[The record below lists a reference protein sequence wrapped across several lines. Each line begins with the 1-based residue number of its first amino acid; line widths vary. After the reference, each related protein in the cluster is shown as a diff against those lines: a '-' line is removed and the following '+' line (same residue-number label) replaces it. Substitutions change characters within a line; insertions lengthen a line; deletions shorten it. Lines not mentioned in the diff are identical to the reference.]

1 MNEPPGSSIGRVLI
15 VEDTDIVRRLLSI
28 LLERRGYDAM
38 AVASGQA
45 ALDVADDGF
54 EVVLLDLGLPDMHGL
69 EVCRRLRSREATA
82 GLRIIILSGRDDP
95 RDRRDGLAAGA
106 DDFLP
111 KPFTEP
117 ELMARLVGPR
127 CRTAQSGRARTSRG
141 LQVTA

>member
-1 MNEPPGSSIGRVLI
+1 MNEPPGSSIGRVLL

-28 LLERRGYDAM
+28 LLERRGYDAT

-45 ALDVADDGF
+45 ALDAADDGF
-54 EVVLLDLGLPDMHGL
+54 ELVLLDLGLPDMSGL
-69 EVCRRLRSREATA
+69 EVCRQLRSRESTA

-117 ELMARLVGPR
+117 ELMARLV
-127 CRTAQSGRARTSRG
+127 RA
-141 LQVTA
+141 

>member
-28 LLERRGYDAM
+28 LLERRGYDAT

-45 ALDVADDGF
+45 ALDAADDGF
-54 EVVLLDLGLPDMHGL
+54 ELVLLDLGLPDMSGL
-69 EVCRRLRSREATA
+69 EVCRQLRSRESTA

-117 ELMARLVGPR
+117 ELMARLV
-127 CRTAQSGRARTSRG
+127 RA
-141 LQVTA
+141 

>member
-28 LLERRGYDAM
+28 LLERRGYDAT

-45 ALDVADDGF
+45 ALDAADDGF
-54 EVVLLDLGLPDMHGL
+54 ELVLLDLGLPDMSGL
-69 EVCRRLRSREATA
+69 EVCRQLRSRESTA

-95 RDRRDGLAAGA
+95 RDLRDGLAAGA

-117 ELMARLVGPR
+117 ELMARLV
-127 CRTAQSGRARTSRG
+127 RA
-141 LQVTA
+141 

>member
-28 LLERRGYDAM
+28 LLERRGYDAT

-117 ELMARLVGPR
+117 ELMARLV
-127 CRTAQSGRARTSRG
+127 RA
-141 LQVTA
+141 

>member
-117 ELMARLVGPR
+117 ELMARLV
-127 CRTAQSGRARTSRG
+127 RA
-141 LQVTA
+141 

>member
-1 MNEPPGSSIGRVLI
+1 MSEPPASSSGRVLI

-69 EVCRRLRSREATA
+69 EVCRRLRSRESTA

-117 ELMARLVGPR
+117 ELMARLV
-127 CRTAQSGRARTSRG
+127 RA
-141 LQVTA
+141 

>member
-28 LLERRGYDAM
+28 LLERRDYDAM

-117 ELMARLVGPR
+117 ELMARLV
-127 CRTAQSGRARTSRG
+127 RA
-141 LQVTA
+141 